1 MKTKSSYIYACIT
14 GHFYDPRRIA
24 EGKSP
29 FFRRSVH
36 DVTYDDANDF
46 FVAVAKV
53 YHWDLQLIT
62 VSPEKH

>member
-1 MKTKSSYIYACIT
+1 MKKNELYIYHCVT

-36 DVTYDDANDF
+36 DVTYDDAHEF
-46 FVAVAKV
+46 FSAVAKV
-53 YHWDLQLIT
+53 YKWDLQLIS